1 MQTEPDGNR
10 PGDNFSAVRIG
21 RTFSSAVS
29 LGGFYFGREASGSG
43 DFNRVAGVD
52 VRLAPSRILQVEA
65 FAMGSDSNAM
75 PGDWAGR
82 AGFRLDSNRHRA
94 RLGIVRVGE
103 AFRHDLGF
111 VRRPGTSTLFGRYY
125 RAFHPAARRSLR
137 EVAFG
142 TEFEATADA
151 RYSRLLTGVASLRHQ
166 TLFADGGDFRVWAEH
181 TFERLERPFD
191 IGASRL
197 QVPTGDYHFGEF
209 GASYASNKSAM
220 VSGNIEA
227 SGGGFW
233 TGEQRTVKGGLR
245 LRVNAHVAASGT
257 FGRSVIRQ
265 PAGAYTADLVGF
277 RLDWSFTPQMFLN
290 AFVQYNGETDT
301 WLSNVRYNFMHRPL
315 SDIYVVWNET
325 RLPGVARRVFLLKWT
340 HMLAF

>member
-1 MQTEPDGNR
+1 MR
-10 PGDNFSAVRIG
+10 SA
-21 RTFSSAVS
+21 SS
-29 LGGFYFGREASGSG
+29 
-43 DFNRVAGVD
+43 
-52 VRLAPSRILQVEA
+52 
-65 FAMGSDSNAM
+65 
-75 PGDWAGR
+75 
-82 AGFRLDSNRHRA
+82 
-94 RLGIVRVGE
+94 VRVGE
-103 AFRHDLGF
+103 AFRQDLGF

-191 IGASRL
+191 IGASKL

-227 SGGGFW
+227 S
-233 TGEQRTVKGGLR
+233 
-245 LRVNAHVAASGT
+245 
-257 FGRSVIRQ
+257 
-265 PAGAYTADLVGF
+265 
-277 RLDWSFTPQMFLN
+277 
-290 AFVQYNGETDT
+290 
-301 WLSNVRYNFMHRPL
+301 L